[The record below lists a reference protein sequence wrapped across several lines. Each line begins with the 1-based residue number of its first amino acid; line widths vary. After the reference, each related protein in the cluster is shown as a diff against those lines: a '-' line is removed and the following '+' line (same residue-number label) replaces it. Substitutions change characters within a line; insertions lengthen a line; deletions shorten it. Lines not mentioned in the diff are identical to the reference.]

1 MQKKS
6 HTQNNTIKELELLR
20 RRHKTLEKKH
30 EETIKKNKE
39 YAKNLF
45 QTIKENTELKN
56 NAKKDAETLTD
67 TLSINQVLVEEIKI
81 KDKIIKANEI
91 LINENAAKGDIV
103 IVNKVTENE
112 DQNKTDKVK
121 CSLSEWTSTNSAQ
134 LHGHM
139 LKHTGQYLC
148 EECGKNVR
156 THEEWK
162 KHEESNK
169 DEFK

>member
-20 RRHKTLEKKH
+20 RRHETLKEKH
-30 EETIKKNKE
+30 EEIIKKNKE

-45 QTIKENTELKN
+45 QTIQNTELKN

-112 DQNKTDKVK
+112 D
-121 CSLSEWTSTNSAQ
+121 
-134 LHGHM
+134 
-139 LKHTGQYLC
+139 
-148 EECGKNVR
+148 
-156 THEEWK
+156 
-162 KHEESNK
+162 
-169 DEFK
+169 